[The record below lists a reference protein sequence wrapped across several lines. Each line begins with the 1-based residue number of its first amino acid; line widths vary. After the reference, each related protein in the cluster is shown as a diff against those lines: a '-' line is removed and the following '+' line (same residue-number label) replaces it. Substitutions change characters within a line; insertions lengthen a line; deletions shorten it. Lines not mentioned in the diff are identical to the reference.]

1 MGEKVLVRF
10 QLHGGAA
17 WISAVGQV
25 VWRKAETQKV
35 RQADQGMMV
44 QLIEV
49 PAEYLG
55 AIEERLTQSVAAAIR
70 EVVGPK

>member
-1 MGEKVLVRF
+1 
-10 QLHGGAA
+10 
-17 WISAVGQV
+17 
-25 VWRKAETQKV
+25 
-35 RQADQGMMV
+35 MMV

-49 PAEYLG
+49 PAEYLA